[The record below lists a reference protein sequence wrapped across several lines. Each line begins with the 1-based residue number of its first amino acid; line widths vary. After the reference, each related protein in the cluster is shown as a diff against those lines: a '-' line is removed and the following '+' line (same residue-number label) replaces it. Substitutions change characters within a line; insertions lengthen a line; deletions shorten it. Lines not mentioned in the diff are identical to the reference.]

1 MKRRSVRR
9 RRPRLRGWQR
19 KGQQEVSDNKAARR
33 SERAGFSR
41 DVNRAGRGKQSCS
54 RLWVHTFRAL
64 RVEPAVLGSG
74 VGEAGYLVVVGGSEE
89 KRRGVAG
96 NVAVV
101 GLAAGTQL
109 EDMSHP
115 VGVFSPAQDARLCLR
130 VVWPMFTS

>member
-1 MKRRSVRR
+1 MA
-9 RRPRLRGWQR
+9 R

-64 RVEPAVLGSG
+64 RVEPAVLRSG
-74 VGEAGYLVVVGGSEE
+74 VREVGYLVVVGGSEE
-89 KRRGVAG
+89 KGRGVAG